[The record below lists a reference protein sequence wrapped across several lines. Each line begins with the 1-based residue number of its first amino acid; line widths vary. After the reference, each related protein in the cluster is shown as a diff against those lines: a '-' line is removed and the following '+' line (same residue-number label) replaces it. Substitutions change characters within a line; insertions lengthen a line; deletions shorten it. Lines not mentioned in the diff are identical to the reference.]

1 MDVELK
7 EVGPDDPAA
16 VALVEAARVEIV
28 AREADDSGGK
38 PRKPVA
44 EVMRTDLDIV
54 VAYDGE
60 EPVGVAALRKF
71 GPGIGEIRRMYVAPA
86 YRGAGVAHRLL
97 AELERR
103 AREHG
108 FKAVRL
114 DTHDRLMEAN
124 RLYRSAGYRQI
135 PDYNGNPRVNRWF
148 EKLLA

>member
-7 EVGPDDPAA
+7 EVEPDDPAA

-28 AREADDSGGK
+28 ARGADDSGGK

-54 VAYDGE
+54 VAYDRE
-60 EPVGVAALRKF
+60 EPVGVAALRTF
-71 GPGIGEIRRMYVAPA
+71 GPGIGEIRRIYVAPA
-86 YRGAGVAHRLL
+86 YRGAGVARRLL

-108 FKAVRL
+108 FEAVRL
-114 DTHDRLMEAN
+114 DTHDRLTEAN
-124 RLYRSAGYRQI
+124 RLYRSAGYREI